1 MLDNKTIKIDLIK
14 LIFLVTI
21 TMMSFKTIADTKK
34 IQLSEKMDIEI
45 YYETSSGL
53 SGLTENGYYNFNTG
67 DDVTFYLTE
76 NKKIEILKLNKK
88 LTNSKNT
95 NFKEVVFQPLDKTL
109 TNYVVQKADKNG
121 DLCFYDVS
129 KYSTENYTGPI
140 GETYYKVTAKG
151 IYEYPSIGDDFTN
164 CERKP
169 STKKSV
175 SFEPID
181 DFSRFDGGILGC
193 ALRGCSIK
201 DLNGYSLTAYAVEK
215 KGNEK
220 YRSVA
225 MHYDQDSKILI
236 EKSRGIGKQNGL
248 SHLNLAEYL
257 WLTPLREDTG
267 KLKFN
272 GLWRYKE
279 IGQDGIKNGC
289 ILIKNNLIFESNKT
303 NSNCIKSVES
313 YTIDASSK
321 YIDMWW
327 LKNEGATATIAQ
339 VNAAVKYKDQNNIIQ
354 YTEWEYFPISDDLE
368 SAPLYKYSYNPN
380 EIKNNKKEI
389 ISITTFERVK

>member
-1 MLDNKTIKIDLIK
+1 MLKNKTLKIDSIK

-34 IQLSEKMDIEI
+34 AQLSEKMDIEI

-76 NKKIEILKLNKK
+76 NKKIKILKLNKK

-181 DFSRFDGGILGC
+181 DFSRFEGGILGC

-201 DLNGYSLTAYAVEK
+201 DLNGYSLTAYAVEN

-225 MHYDQDSKILI
+225 MHYDQDSKILV
-236 EKSRGIGKQNGL
+236 EKSKGIGKQDGI

-257 WLTPLREDTG
+257 WLTPLKEDIDS
-267 KLKFN
+267 LKFN
-272 GLWRYKE
+272 GLWRYRE
-279 IGQDGIKNGC
+279 IGQKEIKTGC
-289 ILIKNNLIFESNKT
+289 ILIKGNQVFESSE
-303 NSNCIKSVES
+303 NSNCINSVES
-313 YTIDASSK
+313 YTINASEK

-327 LKNEGATATIAQ
+327 IKNEGATATIAQ
-339 VNAAVKYKDQNNIIQ
+339 VNAAVKYKDQNNIVQ
-354 YTEWEYFPISDDLE
+354 YTEWEYFPISDNLE

-380 EIKNNKKEI
+380 EIKNKKKEI
-389 ISITTFERVK
+389 FYITTFERVK

>member
-1 MLDNKTIKIDLIK
+1 MLKK
-14 LIFLVTI
+14 IFLTTTI
-21 TMMSFKTIADTKK
+21 IISFEALAEIQTT
-34 IQLSEKMDIEI
+34 QLSEKIDIEI

-67 DDVTFYLTE
+67 DDVIFYLDE
-76 NKKIEILKLNKK
+76 NKKIEILRLNKK
-88 LTNSKNT
+88 TSNSSNT
-95 NFKEVVFQPLDKTL
+95 NIKKVVFQPLDKTL

-129 KYSTENYTGPI
+129 KYGAGDYTGPI

-151 IYEYPSIGDDFTN
+151 VYEYPSIGDDFTN

-169 STKKSV
+169 STKKRV

-181 DFSRFDGGILGC
+181 DFSRFEGGILSC
-193 ALRGCSIK
+193 ALNGCSIK

-215 KGNEK
+215 QGNEK

-225 MHYDQDSKILI
+225 MYYDQDSKILI
-236 EKSRGIGKQNGL
+236 EKSKGIGKQDGL

-257 WLTPLREDTG
+257 WLTPLKEGIDS
-267 KLKFN
+267 LKFN

-279 IGQDGIKNGC
+279 IGQDIIKNGC
-289 ILIKNNLIFESNKT
+289 ILIRSNQVFESSET
-303 NSNCIKSVES
+303 NPSCIAPVKS
-313 YTIDASSK
+313 YTIDISSK

-327 LKNEGATATIAQ
+327 LQNEESTATIAQ
-339 VNAAVKYKDQNNIIQ
+339 VNSAVKYQDKNSITQ

-380 EIKNNKKEI
+380 EIKNNKKEV